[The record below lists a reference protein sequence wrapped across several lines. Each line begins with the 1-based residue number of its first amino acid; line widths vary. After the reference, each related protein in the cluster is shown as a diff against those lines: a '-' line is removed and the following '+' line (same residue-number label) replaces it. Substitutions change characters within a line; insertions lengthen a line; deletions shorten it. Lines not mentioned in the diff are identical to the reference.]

1 MYIISQCY
9 QNITAPLNSILIL
22 RADKTSKKLSL
33 STLNLVKTGADMTD
47 PAQISQVKLQ
57 PLLSAMISKES
68 QINFEMK

>member
-9 QNITAPLNSILIL
+9 QNITAPLASILIL
-22 RADKTSKKLSL
+22 RADKNSKKLSL

-57 PLLSAMISKES
+57 SLLSAMISKES